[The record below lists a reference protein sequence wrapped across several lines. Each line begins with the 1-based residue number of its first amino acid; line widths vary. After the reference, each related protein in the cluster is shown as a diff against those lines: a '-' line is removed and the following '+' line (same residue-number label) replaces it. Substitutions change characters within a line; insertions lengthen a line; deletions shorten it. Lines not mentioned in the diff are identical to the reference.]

1 MHACARRKTKG
12 IVTARFYLP
21 GPTFEL
27 TVSNNRLQKKQTSRQ
42 QQIAGI
48 PIRSF
53 RSVHWH
59 EESKDKV
66 IEALSPIGRSTKRQN
81 TRPACGQK
89 TDIRCAA
96 TAQGS
101 VPSLEDTVRLL
112 NPQPG
117 SGRQTMQDEAVVVR
131 YGAIA
136 PNTGGNYSIAILPI
150 SNLRYR
156 CTTRRAKANR
166 RVRNKSGGA
175 IATGKS
181 RYSQA
186 GNFSSIRHHRHG
198 DRGVAPVRTDSVGIP
213 GYRPA
218 GGRTNPDAGQRT

>member
-1 MHACARRKTKG
+1 MYACARRKTKG

-27 TVSNNRLQKKQTSRQ
+27 TVSNNRLQKKQTYRQ

-66 IEALSPIGRSTKRQN
+66 LEALSPIGRSTKRQN

-101 VPSLEDTVRLL
+101 IPSVEDTVRLL

-117 SGRQTMQDEAVVVR
+117 NGRQTMQDEAAVVR

-136 PNTGGNYSIAILPI
+136 SKVGTAR
-150 SNLRYR
+150 LRYCR
-156 CTTRRAKANR
+156 FQIYGIAVRHVAQTQTVGCEINPGEQLLPGKVDIRKRAIFFYSAPSPRR
-166 RVRNKSGGA
+166 
-175 IATGKS
+175 
-181 RYSQA
+181 
-186 GNFSSIRHHRHG
+186 
-198 DRGVAPVRTDSVGIP
+198 
-213 GYRPA
+213 
-218 GGRTNPDAGQRT
+218 

>member
-12 IVTARFYLP
+12 IVTARFCSP
-21 GPTFEL
+21 DSAFEL
-27 TVSNNRLQKKQTSRQ
+27 TASNNRLQENRHLDSSKLR
-42 QQIAGI
+42 A
-48 PIRSF
+48 F
-53 RSVHWH
+53 RFGLFGQYTGMKNPKTKSQR
-59 EESKDKV
+59 
-66 IEALSPIGRSTKRQN
+66 LSPLSGDRQSDK
-81 TRPACGQK
+81 TCDPPADRK
-89 TDIRCAA
+89 PIIRCAA
-96 TAQGS
+96 TLQGS
-101 VPSLEDTVRLL
+101 VPSPEDTVRLL

-136 PNTGGNYSIAILPI
+136 PNTGGNCSIAILPI

-156 CTTRRAKANR
+156 RTTRRAKANR

-181 RYSQA
+181 RYSQT
-186 GNFSSIRHHRHG
+186 GDFSSIRHHRHG

-218 GGRTNPDAGQRT
+218 GGRTNPDTGQRT

>member
-12 IVTARFYLP
+12 IVTARFCSP
-21 GPTFEL
+21 DSAFEL
-27 TVSNNRLQKKQTSRQ
+27 TASNNRLQENRHLDSSKLRAFRFGLFGQYTGTKNPKTRSQRLSPPSDDRQ
-42 QQIAGI
+42 SGKTRDPPADRKPIFDAPLRLKGAF
-48 PIRSF
+48 PRRRIRSDYSI
-53 RSVHWH
+53 RSP
-59 EESKDKV
+59 EAADK
-66 IEALSPIGRSTKRQN
+66 LCKTKR
-81 TRPACGQK
+81 
-89 TDIRCAA
+89 
-96 TAQGS
+96 
-101 VPSLEDTVRLL
+101 PSTVRGYRS
-112 NPQPG
+112 Q
-117 SGRQTMQDEAVVVR
+117 
-131 YGAIA
+131 
-136 PNTGGNYSIAILPI
+136 GGNCSIAISPI

-156 CTTRRAKANR
+156 RTTRRASTNR

-198 DRGVAPVRTDSVGIP
+198 DREVAPVRTDSVGIP